1 MNYYVFIKLAF
12 RFYQDRVFVERS
24 HFNQLPQNNTGQYFH
39 MNDEFTR
46 PSEPSRPRPIE
57 LNDKNNVHIE
67 MDPTEVNQVDPN
79 VYIGDDTD
87 DNFNPKKN

>member
-1 MNYYVFIKLAF
+1 
-12 RFYQDRVFVERS
+12 
-24 HFNQLPQNNTGQYFH
+24 

-46 PSEPSRPRPIE
+46 PPLPSSARVIE
-57 LNDKNNVHIE
+57 LNDQNNVHIE

-87 DNFNPKKN
+87 DNCNPKKN